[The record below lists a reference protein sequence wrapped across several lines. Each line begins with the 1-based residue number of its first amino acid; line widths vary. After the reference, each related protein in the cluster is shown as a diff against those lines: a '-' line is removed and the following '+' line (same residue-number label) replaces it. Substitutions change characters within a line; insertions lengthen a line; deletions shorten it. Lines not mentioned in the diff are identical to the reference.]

1 MAIMAEAHVQKA
13 VMRGLIAI
21 SSDYWANFLQYEP
34 ENLVC
39 ELQRIRVKMFCSLVT
54 ITT

>member
-39 ELQRIRVKMFCSLVT
+39 DQERFT
-54 ITT
+54 ICNVPN